1 MKTSSFRPLMA
12 ACAALA
18 LPLAL
23 SACVSVT
30 TAPAGAYKVGSAQV
44 TLGHEWS
51 DISAIMF
58 QRPAKVRLLSMDGPL
73 LNRLYVTDGLVPGEF
88 MVKPMAKERPTPTY
102 RAGMSPN
109 ELVEFVSDSVSA
121 LDYQRVETENLRPAK
136 FGSKDALR
144 FDLKAKSKEGL
155 DISGTALVA
164 ETAGKLYIVLYV
176 APTEHY
182 YAAELPE
189 VETVIGSVKP
199 AA

>member
-1 MKTSSFRPLMA
+1 MNTSSARPLLA
-12 ACAALA
+12 VCAA
-18 LPLAL
+18 LAL
-23 SACVSVT
+23 SACVSIT
-30 TAPAGAYKVGSAQV
+30 AAPAGPYKVGAAQV

-73 LNRLYVTDGLVPGEF
+73 LNRLYVTDGLAPGEF

-109 ELVEFVSDSVSA
+109 ELVEFVTDSVSA
-121 LDYQRVETENLRPAK
+121 LDYQRVETDNLRPAK
-136 FGSKDALR
+136 FGASDAVR
-144 FDLKAKSKEGL
+144 FDIKAKSKEGL
-155 DISGTALVA
+155 DVSATALVA
-164 ETAGKLYIVLYV
+164 EAAGRLYVVLYI